1 MNDSPPSGR
10 RTRIIATLGP
20 SSSSA
25 ETVRALVEAGMDVA
39 RLNFSHAGHD
49 EVAALVE
56 RIRRVE
62 IDGRSAGVLVD
73 LQGLKLRI
81 GELAAPLRLLEGD
94 SLVLTKT
101 AAGVDGEV
109 TADDDAFDA
118 SVVVGSR
125 LYLKDGTIELEVTAR
140 SESRMGTVV
149 RDGGELT
156 SRAGLNIP
164 ALDLG
169 VSALTPR
176 DREDLEF
183 AASLG
188 VEWAGLSFVGDAR
201 GVEGARSALEGQGAS
216 GVRLVAKIERRV
228 ALEHLDAIAEAAD
241 ALMVARGDLGV
252 EVGVEAVPIW
262 QHRII
267 AAGRRRGVPVI
278 VATEMLE
285 SMRTA
290 ERPTRAEASD
300 VAHAVWDSASA
311 LMLSAETAIGDH
323 PVEAVATMDRIIRAA
338 EAEADRA
345 VGGAAGPARGH

>member
-1 MNDSPPSGR
+1 MNESTPGGR
-10 RTRIIATLGP
+10 RTQIVVTLGP
-20 SSSSA
+20 ASSSP
-25 ETVRALVEAGMDVA
+25 ETMRELVAAGMDVA
-39 RLNFSHAGHD
+39 RLNFSHAGHE

-56 RIRRVE
+56 RLRDVGEGSLVSI
-62 IDGRSAGVLVD
+62 LVD

-81 GELAAPLRLLEGD
+81 GELAGPLRLLEGH
-94 SLVLTKT
+94 SLALSRD
-101 AAGVDGEV
+101 AAHADGEV
-109 TADDDAFDA
+109 SADPDAFHP
-118 SVVVGSR
+118 SVVPGSR
-125 LYLKDGTIELEVTAR
+125 LFLRDGTIELEVTAR
-140 SESRMGTVV
+140 SESRIETVV

-176 DREDLEF
+176 DREDLAL

-188 VEWAGLSFVGDAR
+188 VDWVGLSFVGDAR
-201 GVEGARSALEGQGAS
+201 GVKEARDVLADEGAAGM
-216 GVRLVAKIERRV
+216 RLVAKIERRV
-228 ALEHLDAIAEAAD
+228 ALDHLDGIAEAAD

-267 AAGRRRGVPVI
+267 EAGRRAGVPVV

-285 SMRTA
+285 SMRTH

-300 VAHAVWDSASA
+300 VAHAVWDGASA

-323 PVEAVATMDRIIRAA
+323 PVDTVATMDRIIRAA
-338 EAEADRA
+338 EAEADRGA
-345 VGGAAGPARGH
+345 GGSAGLAGSH